1 MAHWPHFHLQVIRED
16 NLRLKCGQ
24 GRKATQ
30 WQMFLVSGAGHLI
43 KEKHFFKPTAH
54 KRHMY
59 VVIVRSLLFGYLAIN
74 FWGNF
79 FHDNRSSHISH
90 THYLLCIEWKS
101 NYSVQGNCFIYL
113 QARNCMINPKK
124 ITTKIEKAFS
134 NHFSA
139 NKINVSQEKYSH
151 YPFFKKPQRY
161 RRKRSN
167 QGAAFYSKKNK

>member
-1 MAHWPHFHLQVIRED
+1 MAHWPLFHLQVIWED

-24 GRKATQ
+24 GGKATQ
-30 WQMFLVSGAGHLI
+30 RQMFLVSGAGCLI
-43 KEKHFFKPTAH
+43 KEKHFFKPIAH
-54 KRHMY
+54 KCHMY

-79 FHDNRSSHISH
+79 FFHDNHSHISH

-139 NKINVSQEKYSH
+139 NKINVGQEKYSH
-151 YPFFKKPQRY
+151 YPFLKSHKDTGEKEVIKEQLFIQKI
-161 RRKRSN
+161 
-167 QGAAFYSKKNK
+167 NK